1 MRKRRL
7 LYMIGI
13 LLLLLCMLGGC
24 TLGNGEKTS
33 KKKEADYLIGV
44 VKENAPYYYE
54 EKDGGPKGYYV
65 DFISALSKKYS
76 FTYEFVSVESSSC
89 KKNLSDKMID
99 AFIGTS
105 VTEVG
110 EKNSFFESESFY
122 TSKICVLS
130 APDSKIHN
138 LKEIKRKKLVAIS
151 GTEEEVAAKYL
162 ANKYKGQSIA
172 FSSIKEALNDV
183 KEGYS
188 QILVID
194 KEYYKSHEEDFKGW
208 TYLKQMQQFQ
218 NSHKLF
224 TLNNNL
230 VH

>member
-7 LYMIGI
+7 LYIMGV

-24 TLGNGEKTS
+24 TLGTGEKMS

-54 EKDGGPKGYYV
+54 EKDGSPKGYYV

-76 FTYEFVSVESSSC
+76 FTYDFISVESSSC
-89 KKNLSDKMID
+89 KEDLSDKRID

-105 VTEVG
+105 ITDVG
-110 EKNSFFESESFY
+110 EKTSFFESETFY
-122 TSKICVLS
+122 TSPICVLS

-138 LKEIKRKKLVAIS
+138 LKEIKGKKLATIS
-151 GTEEEVAAKYL
+151 GTEEEAAKYL

-188 QILVID
+188 QTLVID
-194 KEYYKSHEEDFKGW
+194 EECYKSHEEDFKGW
-208 TYLKQMQQFQ
+208 TYLKKMQQFQ

-230 VH
+230 VY